1 MENMWKVLAVM
12 GLSAGALMLYKMKNP
27 ECIQDMKKSLDNIT
41 KCACNKM
48 NDMMK

>member
-12 GLSAGALMLYKMKNP
+12 GIGAGALMLYKIKNP
-27 ECIQDMKKSLDNIT
+27 DCIQDMKKSLDNIT
-41 KCACNKM
+41 KSACSKM